1 MSKRTEVGI
10 LVVLSLVFGFAFLS
24 ICGQTVVP
32 LLARGSGPGGVTVAA
47 SGWLQ
52 LIITGLGAGGFSIA
66 SVVVVLKNLA
76 TLIPTGNPLRAVVV
90 PAIDASQILLYQQ
103 AYKNAK
109 SQEEKDQI
117 RSAAKLA
124 NASLFDELFPA

>member
-1 MSKRTEVGI
+1 MSKRTEVVI
-10 LVVLSLVFGFAFLS
+10 LIVLSVVFGFAFVAV
-24 ICGQTVVP
+24 CGQTVVP
-32 LLARGSGPGGVTVAA
+32 LLAKGSGPNGVTVAT

-52 LIITGLGAGGFSIA
+52 LIITGMGAGGFSLA

-76 TLIPTGNPLRAVVV
+76 TLIPKSNPFHSVVS
-90 PAIDASQILLYQQ
+90 PAIDVSQILLYQQ
-103 AYKNAK
+103 AHKNAK

-124 NASLFDELFPA
+124 AASLFDELFPV

>member
-24 ICGQTVVP
+24 ICDQTVVP
-32 LLARGSGPGGVTVAA
+32 LLAKGSGPGGVTVAP

-52 LIITGLGAGGFSIA
+52 LIISGLGAGGFSIA

-76 TLIPTGNPLRAVVV
+76 SMIPTSNPFHAVVA

-109 SQEEKDQI
+109 SQAEKDQI
-117 RSAAKLA
+117 RAAAKLA
-124 NASLFDELFPA
+124 DASLFDELFPV